1 MTTKELIDEFIEILD
16 GNIEI
21 DGVEGDGGD
30 GDVTIAD
37 VVGTYHE
44 GCSGYFQV
52 KLNERIKAKGKEYNL
67 EIIQEIRNAPF
78 FKKRD

>member
-1 MTTKELIDEFIEILD
+1 MTTKKLIDEFIKILGD
-16 GNIEI
+16 KIEI
-21 DGVEGDGGD
+21 DGIAGDGSG

-37 VVGTYHE
+37 GVGTYHE

-67 EIIQEIRNAPF
+67 EIIQQIRNAPF

>member
-1 MTTKELIDEFIEILD
+1 MTTKKLIDEFIKILGD
-16 GNIEI
+16 KIEI
-21 DGVEGDGGD
+21 DGIAGDGSG

-37 VVGTYHE
+37 GVGTYHE

-52 KLNERIKAKGKEYNL
+52 KLNELIKDKGEEYNL